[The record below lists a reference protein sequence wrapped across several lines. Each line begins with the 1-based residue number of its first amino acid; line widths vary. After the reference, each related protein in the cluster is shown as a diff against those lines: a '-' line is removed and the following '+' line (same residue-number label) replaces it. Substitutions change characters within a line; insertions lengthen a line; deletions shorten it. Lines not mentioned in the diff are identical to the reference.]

1 VLHSV
6 DILQEKISEKG
17 NDIPIKDVLSPDMY
31 KMSLEDMKDYGVEIT
46 PDMVE
51 QLRKTEWAP
60 DVFHEFDTP

>member
-1 VLHSV
+1 
-6 DILQEKISEKG
+6 
-17 NDIPIKDVLSPDMY
+17 MY